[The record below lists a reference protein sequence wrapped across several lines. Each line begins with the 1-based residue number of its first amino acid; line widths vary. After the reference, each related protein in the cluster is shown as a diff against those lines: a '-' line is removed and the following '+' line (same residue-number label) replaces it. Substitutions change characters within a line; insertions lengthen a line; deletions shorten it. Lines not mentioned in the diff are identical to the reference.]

1 MKNTVGLKE
10 LRENIDVYI
19 NKVKRGETITIYR
32 RSDPLF
38 KISPVEDETWEE
50 VIDFTKLQ
58 RGGVD
63 IDALISRL

>member
-32 RSDPLF
+32 RSNALF

-50 VIDFTKLQ
+50 VIDFTKLK

-63 IDALISRL
+63 INDLLSRL

>member
-1 MKNTVGLKE
+1 MKNSIGLKE

-19 NKVKRGETITIYR
+19 NKVKHGETITIYR

-38 KISPVEDETWEE
+38 KISPVENDAWEE

-63 IDALISRL
+63 INDLLSRL

>member
-1 MKNTVGLKE
+1 MKNSIGLKE

-38 KISPVEDETWEE
+38 KISPLENDAWEE
-50 VIDFTKLQ
+50 VIDFTKL
-58 RGGVD
+58 RKGGVN
-63 IDALISRL
+63 IDEILNRL

>member
-10 LRENIDVYI
+10 LRENINVYI

-38 KISPVEDETWEE
+38 KISPVENDVWEE